1 MINQTEQMMYRL
13 DNLDTLQRKL
23 NYQYGGKQLENG
35 SDDSIL
41 YSRII
46 SVDDKIRTYE
56 GIETQIERT
65 VIQNNAADSS
75 MKEIK
80 KILEYI
86 NSELIKANTDTTG
99 EDGLK
104 SIAINIAGMKEN
116 LYDLAN
122 TQVEGEYVF
131 TGSDSSIKPFEK
143 DANGKVTYVGDNKLR
158 SIAVE
163 EGSYRER
170 GVNGFD
176 MMMYSSATAYKGES
190 LTFSATDRIIDQDGN
205 EWVLD
210 NTTDP
215 LNPFLTKYDPDGNN
229 TGVTMF
235 TPFDATTNTYSTLVL
250 TEPGT
255 KFEAKTNIFD
265 LIDNVVN
272 SLNKVDSSGNPITT
286 AQSKDLIGKGLEE
299 LTKAYDGV
307 NIAHAQLGSRN
318 KIFETSLEGIGSKLT
333 QYKIVSQDLSA
344 SNLTE
349 VALKAKALELTY
361 TALYSTISK
370 TNQLSL
376 VNFMN

>member
-13 DNLDTLQRKL
+13 NNLDTLQRKL
-23 NYQYGGKQLENG
+23 NFQYGGKQLENG

-41 YSRII
+41 YSRIV

-65 VIQNNAADSS
+65 VVQNNTADSS

-86 NSELIKANTDTTG
+86 NAELIKANTDTTS

-104 SIAINIAGMKEN
+104 AIAINIAGMKEN

-131 TGSDSSIKPFEK
+131 TGSDSSVKPFEM

-158 SIAVE
+158 SVAVE

-176 MMMYSSATAYKGES
+176 MMMYSSSTAYKDQS

-205 EWVLD
+205 EWK
-210 NTTDP
+210 
-215 LNPFLTKYDPDGNN
+215 LNSPTNDTLTKYDPDGN
-229 TGVTMF
+229 VTTDTMAV
-235 TPFDATTNTYSTLVL
+235 TFDVATNTYSTPVL
-250 TEPGT
+250 TAVGT

-272 SLNKVDSSGNPITT
+272 SLNKVDSAGNPISDTQART
-286 AQSKDLIGKGLEE
+286 LIGKGLEE

-307 NIAHAQLGSRN
+307 NIAHAELGSRN

-333 QYKIVSQDLSA
+333 QYKKLSQDLSS

-349 VALKAKALELTY
+349 VALQAKALELTY

>member
-13 DNLDTLQRKL
+13 NNLDTLQRKL
-23 NYQYGGKQLENG
+23 NFQYGGKQLENG

-41 YSRII
+41 YSRIV

-65 VIQNNAADSS
+65 VVQNNTADSS

-86 NSELIKANTDTTG
+86 NAELIKANTDTTS

-104 SIAINIAGMKEN
+104 AIAVNIAGMKEN

-131 TGSDSSIKPFEK
+131 TGSDSSIKPFEM

-158 SIAVE
+158 SVAVE

-176 MMMYSSATAYKGES
+176 MMMYSSSTAYKDQS

-205 EWVLD
+205 EWK
-210 NTTDP
+210 
-215 LNPFLTKYDPDGNN
+215 LNSPTNDTLTKYDPDGN
-229 TGVTMF
+229 VTTDTMAV
-235 TPFDATTNTYSTLVL
+235 TFDVVTNTYSTPVL
-250 TEPGT
+250 TAVGT

-272 SLNKVDSSGNPITT
+272 SLNKVDSAGNPISDTQART
-286 AQSKDLIGKGLEE
+286 LIGKGLEE

-307 NIAHAQLGSRN
+307 NIAHAELGSRN

-333 QYKIVSQDLSA
+333 QYKKLSQDLSS

-349 VALKAKALELTY
+349 VALQAKALELTY

>member
-13 DNLDTLQRKL
+13 NNLDTLQRKL
-23 NYQYGGKQLENG
+23 NFQYGGKQLENG

-41 YSRII
+41 YSRIV

-65 VIQNNAADSS
+65 VVQNNTADSS

-86 NSELIKANTDTTG
+86 NAELIKANTDTTS

-104 SIAINIAGMKEN
+104 AIAINIAGMKEN

-131 TGSDSSIKPFEK
+131 TGSDSSVKPFEM

-158 SIAVE
+158 SVAVE

-176 MMMYSSATAYKGES
+176 MMMYSSSTAYKDQS

-205 EWVLD
+205 EWK
-210 NTTDP
+210 
-215 LNPFLTKYDPDGNN
+215 LNSPTNDTLTKYDPDGN
-229 TGVTMF
+229 VTTDTMAV
-235 TPFDATTNTYSTLVL
+235 TFDVATNTYSTPVL
-250 TEPGT
+250 TAVGT

-272 SLNKVDSSGNPITT
+272 SLNKVDSAGNPI
-286 AQSKDLIGKGLEE
+286 
-299 LTKAYDGV
+299 V
-307 NIAHAQLGSRN
+307 
-318 KIFETSLEGIGSKLT
+318 
-333 QYKIVSQDLSA
+333 
-344 SNLTE
+344 
-349 VALKAKALELTY
+349 
-361 TALYSTISK
+361 
-370 TNQLSL
+370 
-376 VNFMN
+376 

>member
-13 DNLDTLQRKL
+13 NNLDTLQRKL
-23 NYQYGGKQLENG
+23 NFQYGGKQLENG

-41 YSRII
+41 YSRIV

-65 VIQNNAADSS
+65 VVQNNTADSS

-86 NSELIKANTDTTG
+86 NAELIKANTDTTG

-104 SIAINIAGMKEN
+104 AIAINIAGMKEN

-131 TGSDSSIKPFEK
+131 TGSDSSIKPFEM

-158 SIAVE
+158 SVAVE

-176 MMMYSSATAYKGES
+176 MMMYSSSTAYKDQS

-205 EWVLD
+205 EWK
-210 NTTDP
+210 
-215 LNPFLTKYDPDGNN
+215 LNSPTNDTLTKYDPDGN
-229 TGVTMF
+229 VTTDTMAV
-235 TPFDATTNTYSTLVL
+235 TFDVATNTYSTPVL
-250 TEPGT
+250 TAVGT

-272 SLNKVDSSGNPITT
+272 SLNKVDSAGNPISDTQART
-286 AQSKDLIGKGLEE
+286 LIGKGLEE

-307 NIAHAQLGSRN
+307 NIAHAELGSRN

-333 QYKIVSQDLSA
+333 QYKKLSQDLSS

-349 VALKAKALELTY
+349 VALQAKALELTY

>member
-13 DNLDTLQRKL
+13 NNLDTLQRKL
-23 NYQYGGKQLENG
+23 NFQYGGKQLENG

-41 YSRII
+41 YSRIV

-65 VIQNNAADSS
+65 VVQNNTADSS
-75 MKEIK
+75 IKEIK

-86 NSELIKANTDTTG
+86 NAELIKANTDTTS

-104 SIAINIAGMKEN
+104 AIAINIAGMKEN

-131 TGSDSSIKPFEK
+131 TGSDSSVKPFEM

-158 SIAVE
+158 SVAVE

-176 MMMYSSATAYKGES
+176 MMMYSSSTAYKDQS

-205 EWVLD
+205 EWK
-210 NTTDP
+210 
-215 LNPFLTKYDPDGNN
+215 LNSPTNDTLTKYDPDGN
-229 TGVTMF
+229 VTTDTMAV
-235 TPFDATTNTYSTLVL
+235 TFDVVTNTYSTPVL
-250 TEPGT
+250 TAAGT

-272 SLNKVDSSGNPITT
+272 SLNKVDSAGNPISDTQART
-286 AQSKDLIGKGLEE
+286 LIGKGLEE

-307 NIAHAQLGSRN
+307 NIAHAELGSRN

-333 QYKIVSQDLSA
+333 QYKKLSQDLSS

-349 VALKAKALELTY
+349 VALQAKALELTY

>member
-65 VIQNNAADSS
+65 VIQNNTADSS
-75 MKEIK
+75 MAEIK

-205 EWVLD
+205 EWKL
-210 NTTDP
+210 NTPTNDT
-215 LNPFLTKYDPDGNN
+215 LTKYDPDGN
-229 TGVTMF
+229 VTTDTMAV
-235 TPFDATTNTYSTLVL
+235 TYDAVNNTYTTPVF
-250 TEPGT
+250 TADGT

-286 AQSKDLIGKGLEE
+286 AQSKDLIGKGLDE
-299 LTKAYDGV
+299 LKKAYDGV
-307 NIAHAQLGSRN
+307 NIAHAELGSRN

-333 QYKIVSQDLSA
+333 QYKIVSKDLSS

-349 VALKAKALELTY
+349 VALQAKALELTY

>member
-13 DNLDTLQRKL
+13 NNLDTLQRKL
-23 NYQYGGKQLENG
+23 NFQYGGKQLENG

-41 YSRII
+41 YSRIV

-65 VIQNNAADSS
+65 VVQNNTADSS

-80 KILEYI
+80 KILEYM
-86 NSELIKANTDTTG
+86 NAELIKANTDTTG

-104 SIAINIAGMKEN
+104 AIAVNIAGMKEN

-131 TGSDSSIKPFEK
+131 TGSDSSVKPFEM

-158 SIAVE
+158 SVAVE

-176 MMMYSSATAYKGES
+176 MMMYSSSTAYKDQS

-205 EWVLD
+205 EWK
-210 NTTDP
+210 
-215 LNPFLTKYDPDGNN
+215 LNSPTNDTLTKYDPDGN
-229 TGVTMF
+229 VTTDTMAV
-235 TPFDATTNTYSTLVL
+235 TFDVATNTYSTPVL
-250 TEPGT
+250 TAVGT

-272 SLNKVDSSGNPITT
+272 SLNKVDSAGNPISDTQART
-286 AQSKDLIGKGLEE
+286 LIGKGLEE

-307 NIAHAQLGSRN
+307 NIAHAELGSRN

-333 QYKIVSQDLSA
+333 QYKKLSQDLSS

-349 VALKAKALELTY
+349 VALQAKALELTY

>member
-13 DNLDTLQRKL
+13 NNLDTLQRKL
-23 NYQYGGKQLENG
+23 NFQYGGKQLENG

-41 YSRII
+41 YSRIV

-65 VIQNNAADSS
+65 VVQNNTADSS
-75 MKEIK
+75 IKEIK

-86 NSELIKANTDTTG
+86 NAELIKANTDTTS

-104 SIAINIAGMKEN
+104 AIAVNIAGMKEN

-131 TGSDSSIKPFEK
+131 TGSDSSVKPFEM

-158 SIAVE
+158 SVAVE

-176 MMMYSSATAYKGES
+176 MMMYSSSTAYKDQS

-205 EWVLD
+205 EWK
-210 NTTDP
+210 
-215 LNPFLTKYDPDGNN
+215 LNSPTNDTLTKYDPDGN
-229 TGVTMF
+229 VTTDTMAI
-235 TPFDATTNTYSTLVL
+235 TFDVVTNTYSTPVL
-250 TEPGT
+250 TAVGT

-272 SLNKVDSSGNPITT
+272 SLNKVDSAGNPISDTQART
-286 AQSKDLIGKGLEE
+286 LIGKGLEE

-307 NIAHAQLGSRN
+307 NIAHAELGSRN

-333 QYKIVSQDLSA
+333 QYKKLSQDLSS

-349 VALKAKALELTY
+349 VALQAKALELTY

>member
-13 DNLDTLQRKL
+13 NNLDTLQRKL
-23 NYQYGGKQLENG
+23 NFQYGGKQLENG

-41 YSRII
+41 YSRIV

-65 VIQNNAADSS
+65 VVQNNTADSS
-75 MKEIK
+75 IKEIK

-86 NSELIKANTDTTG
+86 NAELIKANTDTTG

-104 SIAINIAGMKEN
+104 AIAVNIAGMKEN

-131 TGSDSSIKPFEK
+131 TGSDSSVKPFEM

-158 SIAVE
+158 SVAVE

-176 MMMYSSATAYKGES
+176 MMMYSSSTAYKDQS

-205 EWVLD
+205 EWK
-210 NTTDP
+210 
-215 LNPFLTKYDPDGNN
+215 LNSPTNDTLTKYDPDGN
-229 TGVTMF
+229 VTTDTMAV
-235 TPFDATTNTYSTLVL
+235 TFDVATNTYSTPVL
-250 TEPGT
+250 TAVGT

-272 SLNKVDSSGNPITT
+272 SLNKVDSAGNPISDTQART
-286 AQSKDLIGKGLEE
+286 LIGKGLEE

-307 NIAHAQLGSRN
+307 NIAHAELGSRN

-333 QYKIVSQDLSA
+333 QYKKLSQDLSS

-349 VALKAKALELTY
+349 VALQAKALELTY

>member
-13 DNLDTLQRKL
+13 NNLDTLQRKL
-23 NYQYGGKQLENG
+23 NFQYGGKQLENG

-41 YSRII
+41 YSRIV

-65 VIQNNAADSS
+65 VVQNNTADSS

-86 NSELIKANTDTTG
+86 NAELIKANTDTTG

-104 SIAINIAGMKEN
+104 AIAVNIAGMKEN

-131 TGSDSSIKPFEK
+131 TGSDSSIKPFEM

-158 SIAVE
+158 SVAVE

-176 MMMYSSATAYKGES
+176 MMMYSSSTAYKDQS

-205 EWVLD
+205 EWK
-210 NTTDP
+210 
-215 LNPFLTKYDPDGNN
+215 LNSPTNDTLTKYDPDGN
-229 TGVTMF
+229 VTTDTMAV
-235 TPFDATTNTYSTLVL
+235 TFDVVTNTYSTPVL
-250 TEPGT
+250 TAVGT

-272 SLNKVDSSGNPITT
+272 SLNKVDSAGNPISDTQART
-286 AQSKDLIGKGLEE
+286 LIGKGLEE

-307 NIAHAQLGSRN
+307 NIAHAELGSRN

-333 QYKIVSQDLSA
+333 QYKKLSQDLSS

-349 VALKAKALELTY
+349 VALQAKALELTY

>member
-13 DNLDTLQRKL
+13 NNLDTLQRKL
-23 NYQYGGKQLENG
+23 NFQYGGKQLENG

-41 YSRII
+41 YSRIV

-65 VIQNNAADSS
+65 VVQNNTADSS

-86 NSELIKANTDTTG
+86 NAELIKANTDTTG

-104 SIAINIAGMKEN
+104 AIAVNIAGMKEN

-131 TGSDSSIKPFEK
+131 TGSDSSIKPFEM

-158 SIAVE
+158 SVAVE

-176 MMMYSSATAYKGES
+176 MMMYSSSTAYKDQS

-205 EWVLD
+205 EWK
-210 NTTDP
+210 
-215 LNPFLTKYDPDGNN
+215 LNSPTNDTLTKYDPDGN
-229 TGVTMF
+229 VTTDTMAV
-235 TPFDATTNTYSTLVL
+235 TFDVATNTYSTPVL
-250 TEPGT
+250 TAVGT

-272 SLNKVDSSGNPITT
+272 SLNKVDSAGNPISDTQART
-286 AQSKDLIGKGLEE
+286 LIGKGLEE

-307 NIAHAQLGSRN
+307 NIAHAELGSRN

-333 QYKIVSQDLSA
+333 QYKKLSQDLSS

-349 VALKAKALELTY
+349 VALQAKALELTY